1 MTMNT
6 LQQKQKWSERYYKL
20 KDDPT
25 YRDQRKKRQ
34 RKYRDTRCFV
44 RLVKSL
50 KKKDNSSTITK
61 FDLWRIAKK
70 QKCLCALSGRR
81 LTATNI
87 SPDHIIPLC
96 LGGKT
101 DRSNIRLTVKE
112 VNNARHYMEDNV
124 FIKMCEDVYKYNK
137 LSLT

>member
-1 MTMNT
+1 MNT

-34 RKYRDTRCFV
+34 KKYRDTRCFV

-70 QKCLCALSGRR
+70 Q
-81 LTATNI
+81 
-87 SPDHIIPLC
+87 IIPLC